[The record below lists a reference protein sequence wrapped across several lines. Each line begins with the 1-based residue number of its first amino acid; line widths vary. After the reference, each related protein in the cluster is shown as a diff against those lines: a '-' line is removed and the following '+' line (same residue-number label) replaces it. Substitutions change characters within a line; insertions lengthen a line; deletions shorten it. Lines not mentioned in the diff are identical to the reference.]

1 RSQCCLRE
9 QRFNVG
15 IDNCHGFSPD
25 LLGRSNY
32 EHIQAKRV
40 PDICRHDLHSFFRD
54 LTEWRLHK
62 TEGRQG
68 CVSWGGKGLPL
79 AAAHFI
85 AG

>member
-1 RSQCCLRE
+1 
-9 QRFNVG
+9 
-15 IDNCHGFSPD
+15 
-25 LLGRSNY
+25 
-32 EHIQAKRV
+32 V